1 MCAPEFACER
11 AAIRGRP
18 GRHRCDDRAAA
29 WHVARGTIRPHP
41 ATQPRSATAVRR
53 LLDGTRDRAAA
64 GARVASLYPGLR
76 AWHRWWSARATPRAP
91 ALTTTLQRVEP
102 SLFSALRTG
111 FEGAV
116 CNDDAPIR
124 PQLLSRLRPA
134 LADAAATAPR
144 GRPILVRL
152 DSIAELYPLGDCFA
166 VGGEGHPRVTDA
178 QWDAITTR

>member
-1 MCAPEFACER
+1 MVSVCLS
-11 AAIRGRP
+11 GRSTNDQWVIA
-18 GRHRCDDRAAA
+18 G
-29 WHVARGTIRPHP
+29 
-41 ATQPRSATAVRR
+41 
-53 LLDGTRDRAAA
+53 AA
-64 GARVASLYPGLR
+64 GGAMIVL
-76 AWHRWWSARATPRAP
+76 
-91 ALTTTLQRVEP
+91 RVEP

-111 FEGAV
+111 FEAAV

-152 DSIAELYPLGDCFA
+152 ESIAELYALGDCFA

-178 QWDAITTR
+178 QWDAINALIDQTARTAGP